1 MDNEIFEPPI
11 IDFEY
16 FIEACK
22 KGILSDVKESL
33 SQLALIESQTSLL
46 SLETLKQNIIN
57 SPDENNKSQER
68 SLDKTPGLRGRRNTI
83 ILAASKDFSH

>member
-1 MDNEIFEPPI
+1 MKR
-11 IDFEY
+11 Y
-16 FIEACK
+16 
-22 KGILSDVKESL
+22 SV
-33 SQLALIESQTSLL
+33 Q
-46 SLETLKQNIIN
+46 N